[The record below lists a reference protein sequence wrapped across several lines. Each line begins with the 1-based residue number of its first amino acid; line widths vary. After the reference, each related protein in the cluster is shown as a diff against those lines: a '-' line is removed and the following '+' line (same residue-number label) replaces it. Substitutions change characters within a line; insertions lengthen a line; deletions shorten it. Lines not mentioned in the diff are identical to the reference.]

1 MSLKIMRMRVIEMY
15 KLKEEIELPYSTDFI
30 FAPDEDP
37 KELNKKALNHRIR
50 YLRELIL
57 ISHKNGYKPPKNIVA
72 ELNELIAIKKGETNG
87 K

>member
-1 MSLKIMRMRVIEMY
+1 MTPPKSNPRLKRRIKY
-15 KLKEEIELPYSTDFI
+15 LKEV
-30 FAPDEDP
+30 
-37 KELNKKALNHRIR
+37 
-50 YLRELIL
+50 IL

>member
-1 MSLKIMRMRVIEMY
+1 MT
-15 KLKEEIELPYSTDFI
+15 KLKKEMNQLIPYSIGILFT
-30 FAPDEDP
+30 PEED
-37 KELNKKALNHRIR
+37 LKKLSTNALNHRIR

-57 ISHKNGYKPPKNIVA
+57 ISHKNGYKPPKTIVK